1 MPPPLL
7 RFLQRCLFQRSLLQ
21 RLPLQHCS
29 LQALSSRPL
38 LRLLPLACLVLPAL
52 APAAPLRVVMDQN
65 YPPYSW
71 RNAEDRL
78 EGYTVDLWRL
88 WQQKTGRQ
96 VELIPANWAQVLPM
110 LEDGRADVIDPI
122 FQTPARTGRF
132 DFSASYGQVATSVY
146 ADASIGGIHDLHS
159 LKGFEVGVQAGDA
172 CAEQLARAGITA
184 LRVFPT
190 YEGLLQAA
198 AGQDIKLLCLDENSA
213 DYQLY
218 RLGLHRSYVKSFD
231 LTRDHLRRAV
241 RKGDGATLAQVE
253 DGMARITAAEREA
266 LHDKWL
272 GRPVVSTRY
281 ARQLLQVL
289 VALGALVLLLVAWL
303 ASVRR
308 AVKLRT
314 HELEREK
321 AQLRTLVE
329 SSPDLVWLKDLDGV
343 YQACNRQVAKVFG
356 WPREHI
362 IGRRDADLFD
372 IATAEQFRRDDA
384 AALRAVRPLT
394 TEETAP
400 AGGRER
406 RVFETI
412 KTTVTQPDGTVFGVL
427 GVARDIT
434 ERREHERTIREQD
447 RLLQEMG
454 SLAQVGAWE
463 IDLATDA
470 FQWTDEL
477 ARIYEIPPGLP
488 VTPALCAACYAE
500 EDRILI
506 GNTLDAAAK
515 QGEPFTIELPMTS
528 GAGKRKWVR
537 SVCSAVLEDGH
548 PARLRGTVQD
558 VTQRRELEE
567 SMRMA
572 TLIYQTGLEAIVVT
586 DEDNRIVDANP
597 AFVRQSGAAL
607 QALVGTRPALF
618 DSHAHD
624 AGFYERL
631 WQDLQE
637 NDHWEGEILER
648 NHDGSFAAT
657 YADIRVIRHP
667 DGRVHRHVLQLQ
679 DISEQKQKD
688 EMLWHQTNFDALTGL
703 PNRRLF
709 LDRLEQDLK
718 KAAAGA
724 QAQGQGQALGVLLL
738 DLDRFKEINDS
749 YGHARGDAA
758 LVETTRRLARCV
770 SADTTIARLGS
781 NMFAL
786 VVDEFDGRRHLET
799 VADAVIGAVAAP
811 LQLGPDITAYVSASV
826 GIAVF
831 PDDGVDAAELVR
843 NAEQAV
849 YLAKGAGRGR
859 FQYFTPALQQNARDK
874 LSLTNDLRAALSHK
888 QLQVHY
894 QPIVDTA
901 TGRIRKAETLLRWLH
916 PEHGP
921 ISPARFIPLA
931 EESGLIH
938 EIGDWV
944 LAEAIASIER
954 WRRVYGLDVE
964 LSVNVSPLQFEARSN
979 LPWLE
984 RVVNAGLPPGSIT
997 IEITEGVL
1005 VSDAEQV
1012 RRCLDTLR
1020 RAGVKVSIDDFGTG
1034 FSSLA
1039 YLKQFDVDYLKIDKS
1054 FINHLTGDR
1063 SDRALTE
1070 AIVDLAHRLGLEAI
1084 AEGVETAVQRDI
1096 LAGFGC
1102 NYIQGWHF
1110 SPAVPR
1116 GAFEEFLER
1125 QTVH

>member
-1 MPPPLL
+1 MPLPPL
-7 RFLQRCLFQRSLLQ
+7 RFLL
-21 RLPLQHCS
+21 
-29 LQALSSRPL
+29 RPL
-38 LRLLPLACLVLPAL
+38 LRLLLIACPVLPAF
-52 APAAPLRVVMDQN
+52 AQVAPLRVVMDQN

-71 RNAEDRL
+71 RNAEGKL
-78 EGYTVDLWRL
+78 EGYTVDLWQL
-88 WQQKTGRQ
+88 WQKKTGRQ
-96 VELIPANWAQVLPM
+96 VALIPANWAQVLPM

-122 FQTPARTGRF
+122 FQTPARGARF
-132 DFSASYGQVATSVY
+132 DFSASYGQVATSIY

-184 LRVFPT
+184 LHVFPT

-198 AGQDIKLLCLDENSA
+198 SSRDIKLLCLDENSA
-213 DYQLY
+213 DFQLY
-218 RLGLHRSYVKSFD
+218 RLGLHRTYVKSFD
-231 LTRDHLRRAV
+231 VVREHLRRAV

-253 DGMARITAAEREA
+253 DGMARITPAEREA
-266 LHDKWL
+266 LHDKWM

-281 ARQLLQVL
+281 ARQLMQVL
-289 VALGALVLLLVAWL
+289 VALGALVLLLAAWL

-343 YQACNRQVAKVFG
+343 YQACNEQVAKVFG
-356 WPREHI
+356 RPREHI
-362 IGRRDADLFD
+362 LGKRDADLFD
-372 IATAEQFRRDDA
+372 AATAAQFRRDDA
-384 AALRAVRPLT
+384 AALRAGKPRT
-394 TEETAP
+394 TEEAAP
-400 AGGRER
+400 SGAGEP

-412 KTTVTQPDGTVFGVL
+412 KTPVTRPDGSVIGVL

-447 RLLQEMG
+447 RLLQEM
-454 SLAQVGAWE
+454 SALAQIGAWE
-463 IDLATDA
+463 IDLATDS
-470 FQWTDEL
+470 FHWTEEL

-488 VTPALCAACYAE
+488 VTAALCTACYAE

-506 GNTLDAAAK
+506 GKTLDAAAR
-515 QGEPFTIELPMTS
+515 QGQPFTFELPMTS

-537 SVCSAVLEDGH
+537 SVLSALLENGR
-548 PARLRGTVQD
+548 PVKLRGTVQD

-572 TLIYQTGLEAIVVT
+572 DLIYQTSPEAIAVT
-586 DEDNRIVDANP
+586 NEDNHIVDANP
-597 AFVRQSGAAL
+597 AFARQTGDSL
-607 QALVGTRPALF
+607 QAVLGSTPRLF
-618 DSHAHD
+618 ASNMHD
-624 AGFYERL
+624 AGFYQRL
-631 WQDLQE
+631 WDTLHA
-637 NDHWEGEILER
+637 NDHWEGEILDR
-648 NHDGSFAAT
+648 NPDGSITAK
-657 YADIRVIRHP
+657 YVDLRVIRHP
-667 DGRVHRHVLQLQ
+667 DGRVHRHVLQFH

-688 EMLWHQTNFDALTGL
+688 ELIWQQTNFDALTGL

-718 KAAAGA
+718 KAAATG
-724 QAQGQGQALGVLLL
+724 GQGLGVLLL

-749 YGHARGDAA
+749 FGHARGDAA

-770 SADTTIARLGS
+770 SGDATIARLGS

-811 LQLGPDITAYVSASV
+811 LELGPGDTAYVSASV

-831 PDDGVDAAELVR
+831 PDDGVDAAELLR

-859 FQYFTPALQQNARDK
+859 FQYFTPALQQHARDK
-874 LSLTNDLRAALSHK
+874 LSLTNDLRAALSRK

-901 TGRIRKAETLLRWLH
+901 SGRIRKAETLLRWLH

-944 LAEAIASIER
+944 LAEAIASIVR
-954 WRRVYGLDVE
+954 WRDLYGIHVE

-1005 VSDAEQV
+1005 VSDAEHV
-1012 RRCLDTLR
+1012 RRCLDALR
-1020 RAGVKVSIDDFGTG
+1020 RAGAKVSIDDFGTG
-1034 FSSLA
+1034 FSSLS
-1039 YLKQFDVDYLKIDKS
+1039 YLKQFAVDYLKIDKS
-1054 FINHLTGDR
+1054 FIDNLGGDR

-1070 AIVDLAHRLGLEAI
+1070 AIVDLAHRLGIEAI
-1084 AEGVETAVQRDI
+1084 AEGVETGAQRDI

-1102 NYIQGWHF
+1102 DYIQGWHF

-1116 GAFEEFLER
+1116 ETFEGFLER
-1125 QTVH
+1125 QMVH

>member
-7 RFLQRCLFQRSLLQ
+7 RLLAGLSARLLARLSASLLPCLLPRSL
-21 RLPLQHCS
+21 
-29 LQALSSRPL
+29 SRV
-38 LRLLPLACLVLPAL
+38 LPLACLVLPAL

-71 RNAEDRL
+71 RNADGKL
-78 EGYTVDLWRL
+78 EGYTVDLWQL
-88 WQQKTGRQ
+88 WQKKTGRQ

-110 LEDGRADVIDPI
+110 LEEGRADVIDPI
-122 FQTPARTGRF
+122 FQTPARTARF

-184 LRVFPT
+184 LHVFPT

-198 AGQDIKLLCLDENSA
+198 SSQDIKLLCLDENSA

-231 LTRDHLRRAV
+231 VTRDHLRRAV
-241 RKGDGATLAQVE
+241 RKGDSATLALVE
-253 DGMARITAAEREA
+253 DGMSRITPAERDA
-266 LHDKWL
+266 LHDKWM

-281 ARQLLQVL
+281 ARLLVQVL

-343 YQACNRQVAKVFG
+343 YQACNHQVAKVFG
-356 WPREHI
+356 WPRDHI
-362 IGRRDADLFD
+362 VGKRDADLFD

-384 AALRAVRPLT
+384 AALRAGRPVT
-394 TEETAP
+394 TEESAP
-400 AGGRER
+400 GGAGKD
-406 RVFETI
+406 VLFETI
-412 KTTVTQPDGTVFGVL
+412 KTPVTQPDGAVIGVL

-447 RLLQEMG
+447 RLLQEM
-454 SLAQVGAWE
+454 SALAQIGAWE
-463 IDLATDA
+463 IDLATET
-470 FQWTDEL
+470 FHWTDEL
-477 ARIYEIPPGLP
+477 LRIYEIPPGLP
-488 VTPALCAACYAE
+488 VTPALCTACYAE
-500 EDRILI
+500 EERILI
-506 GNTLDAAAK
+506 GRTLDAAAK
-515 QGEPFTIELPMTS
+515 QGTPFTIELPMVS

-537 SVCSAVLEDGH
+537 SVCSAVLENGH
-548 PARLRGTVQD
+548 PAKLRGTVQD

-572 TLIYQTGLEAIVVT
+572 DLIYQTSPEAIAVT

-597 AFVRQSGAAL
+597 AFARQTGDSL
-607 QALVGTRPALF
+607 QAVLGSTPRLF
-618 DSHAHD
+618 ASTMHD

-631 WQDLQE
+631 WATLHAH
-637 NDHWEGEILER
+637 DHWEGEILDR
-648 NHDGSFAAT
+648 NPDGSFAAK
-657 YADIRVIRHP
+657 YVDIRVIRHP
-667 DGRVHRHVLQLQ
+667 DGRVHRHVLQFH

-688 EMLWHQTNFDALTGL
+688 ELIWHQTNFDALTGL

-718 KAAAGA
+718 KAAAAGA
-724 QAQGQGQALGVLLL
+724 QAQGQALGVLLL

-749 YGHARGDAA
+749 YGHASGDAA
-758 LVETTRRLARCV
+758 LVEMTRRLARCV
-770 SADTTIARLGS
+770 PDDTTIARLGS

-799 VADAVIGAVAAP
+799 VADTVIGAVAAP
-811 LQLGPDITAYVSASV
+811 LELGPGETAYVSASV

-831 PDDGVDAAELVR
+831 PDDGVDAAELLR

-859 FQYFTPALQQNARDK
+859 FQYFTPSLQQHARDK
-874 LSLTNDLRAALSHK
+874 LSLTNDLRAALARK

-901 TGRIRKAETLLRWLH
+901 SGRIRKAETLLRWQH

-931 EESGLIH
+931 EETGLIH

-954 WRRVYGLDVE
+954 WRRIYDVHVE

-984 RVVNAGLPPGSIT
+984 RVVNAGLAPGSIT

-1005 VSDAEQV
+1005 VSDAEHV
-1012 RRCLDTLR
+1012 RRCLDALR
-1020 RAGVKVSIDDFGTG
+1020 RAGSKVSIDDFGTG
-1034 FSSLA
+1034 FSSLS

-1054 FINHLTGDR
+1054 FINNLTNDGG
-1063 SDRALTE
+1063 DRALTE
-1070 AIVDLAHRLGLEAI
+1070 AIVDLAHRLGIEAI
-1084 AEGVETAVQRDI
+1084 AEGVETGAQRDI

-1102 NYIQGWHF
+1102 DYIQGWHF

-1116 GAFEEFLER
+1116 EAFEGFLER
-1125 QTVH
+1125 QMANQD